1 MLYLKMSEKTPP
13 GHPPCYSG
21 SELEGSCSSC
31 EELSSSFDTFDL
43 EPHGRVVRKRSV
55 LVSGKIREKKEE
67 FGDEVILEGHKSR
80 NDSESSCS
88 SSGSSSKSSN
98 NNGKGGGGNS
108 ISKFLTAGC
117 NLICC
122 VQMTP
127 QRLLKSAFS
136 IRAFRGSEIRK
147 VSTKVEMLLKSN
159 KSSSALPKIKRS
171 KSNENLP
178 SSQSQM
184 DIQMMSHTLAI
195 KEVISLI
202 HLKNTFIQN
211 YYEEI
216 DTNLLY
222 LLCM

>member
-1 MLYLKMSEKTPP
+1 MLYLKMSDKTPP
-13 GHPPCYSG
+13 GHPPCCSG

-43 EPHGRVVRKRSV
+43 EPHGRVVRQRSV

-67 FGDEVILEGHKSR
+67 VFGDEVILEGDRSR
-80 NDSESSCS
+80 NDSESSSCSSS
-88 SSGSSSKSSN
+88 SSGSSSKSRK
-98 NNGKGGGGNS
+98 NNGKDGGGNS

-195 KEVISLI
+195 KEVILILLIYYFLFKYDHPTSL
-202 HLKNTFIQN
+202 
-211 YYEEI
+211 
-216 DTNLLY
+216 
-222 LLCM
+222 

>member
-1 MLYLKMSEKTPP
+1 MLFLTMSEKSPP
-13 GHPPCYSG
+13 GAVSSCCSDSVYD
-21 SELEGSCSSC
+21 GSCSSFD
-31 EELSSSFDTFDL
+31 LSNSFDNFDL
-43 EPHGRVVRKRSV
+43 DENGRVVRKRSSM
-55 LVSGKIREKKEE
+55 VSRKGCENAC
-67 FGDEVILEGHKSR
+67 GVSSDEVQIIEEAEEVVVLEGNNNKSGVG
-80 NDSESSCS
+80 SS
-88 SSGSSSKSSN
+88 SSGRVGN
-98 NNGKGGGGNS
+98 GGNS

-159 KSSSALPKIKRS
+159 KSSSALPKMKRS

-195 KEVISLI
+195 KEVK
-202 HLKNTFIQN
+202 H
-211 YYEEI
+211 
-216 DTNLLY
+216 
-222 LLCM
+222 